1 MLSGYDIGLWLA
13 DSPWSSPELWLTWH
27 VTTSWVKCMLC
38 VNQPGKRSLP
48 FLRARQMSGN
58 LCYYMEINKR
68 QTRAVYGC
76 LVIGHRLSLRSVGC
90 TPALS
95 VTQQRHCSCIRRVW
109 RYIIVMPF
117 TLYLYAAENNRL
129 WRLQNDVVT
138 VVYLVNGKIFRPRV
152 CRPELGAT
160 ASCTKNRL
168 KIEGREAPDRNS
180 SDGNQPVTQQYCID
194 IWNSVN

>member
-1 MLSGYDIGLWLA
+1 
-13 DSPWSSPELWLTWH
+13 
-27 VTTSWVKCMLC
+27 MLC